1 MALWLSSTDF
11 THNGS
16 IPRRFTC
23 EGDDVSP
30 ALEWHDPPP
39 GTRSF
44 ALTLDDPDVPDPAH
58 PQRIWVHWVL
68 YDIPALARAL
78 PQASQSSMLP
88 AGTRSGLN
96 DWTRTGYGGP
106 CPPIGRHRYFFKL
119 YALDCQLPSLHEP
132 TKGQLEAAMESHIL
146 EKAEMVGTYM
156 KSTVAAP
163 KL

>member
-1 MALWLSSTDF
+1 MALWLSSPDF

-16 IPRRFTC
+16 IPSRFTC

-39 GTRSF
+39 GTESF
-44 ALTLDDPDVPDPAH
+44 ALILDDPDVPDPAH

-68 YDIPALARAL
+68 YNIPASAPGL
-78 PQASQSSMLP
+78 PQAAHMATLP

-96 DWTRTGYGGP
+96 DWKRAAYGGP

-119 YALDCQLPSLHEP
+119 HALDCLLPDLHEP
-132 TKGQLEAAMESHIL
+132 TKAQLETAMEGHIL
-146 EKAEMVGTYM
+146 EKAEVLGTY
-156 KSTVAAP
+156 KKAAGGTR
-163 KL
+163 